1 MRDRGAGELLSDQ
14 VQSVTVLRARNRKVG
29 YSSER
34 FRGLLN
40 MPGLVIP
47 ARFRGHLPVS
57 CAFVRQFRRKFPA
70 TECQKLCNRARTVN
84 SVTFGDRGG
93 SPFPTPNCHCFRGM

>member
-47 ARFRGHLPVS
+47 
-57 CAFVRQFRRKFPA
+57 
-70 TECQKLCNRARTVN
+70 
-84 SVTFGDRGG
+84 
-93 SPFPTPNCHCFRGM
+93 